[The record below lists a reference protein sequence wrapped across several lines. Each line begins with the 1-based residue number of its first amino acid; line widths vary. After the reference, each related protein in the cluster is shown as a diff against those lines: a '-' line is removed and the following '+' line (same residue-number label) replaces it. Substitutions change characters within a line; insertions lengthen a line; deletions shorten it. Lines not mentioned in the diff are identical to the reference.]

1 MSSKSNLRIESICNV
16 TSYIPYDLE
25 ERMLL
30 TPEDR
35 YVQAVVSKYKIKDDR
50 QVGLNFLYPLIPEH
64 IRIKN
69 IFTEPIK
76 DWAGQYLN
84 DIFVSGSRAKGT
96 AIKGGT
102 DVDLFISLKADT
114 PATLKEIFNLLHTF
128 CANDQG
134 LKTRKQNVSIGVEYQ
149 GKKIDLVPAKQQK
162 GYINYH
168 SLYKNKSDSWT
179 QTNITE
185 HINLVKNSGR
195 IDDIVALKIWRQINN
210 LDFPSIYL
218 ELTVLEVLTNKVRLQ
233 PAKNFETIMEYLRDE
248 FVEKRVV
255 DPCNIN
261 NIISD
266 DLYKYEKE
274 AIAKKAKETLKM
286 TWERAF
292 Y

>member
-1 MSSKSNLRIESICNV
+1 
-16 TSYIPYDLE
+16 
-25 ERMLL
+25 MLL